1 MLLALQ
7 AAPHAEEAAKPA
19 KAPRQAIVLGLVLLT
34 GGLCVL
40 TFGFLHLLGH
50 VVSKDGAV
58 RPVIGM

>member
-1 MLLALQ
+1 M
-7 AAPHAEEAAKPA
+7 
-19 KAPRQAIVLGLVLLT
+19 LGLVLLT